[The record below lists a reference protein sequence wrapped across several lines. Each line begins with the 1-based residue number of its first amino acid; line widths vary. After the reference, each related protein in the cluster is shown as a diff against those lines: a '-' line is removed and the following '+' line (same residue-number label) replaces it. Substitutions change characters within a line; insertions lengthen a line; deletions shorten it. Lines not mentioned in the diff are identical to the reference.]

1 MNLIITAIV
10 TLILSHYLPG
20 IVVSGFFSALFFALV
35 LGIFNFFLGN
45 ILKLVG
51 CLVNLITLGLFNA
64 VINVFMILLAAK
76 MISGVSIDGFFSAAF
91 LAIAISFFTT
101 AYENKTDMVRR

>member
-64 VINVFMILLAAK
+64 VINVFMVLLAAK
-76 MISGVSIDGFFSAAF
+76 MINGVYIDGFFSAAI